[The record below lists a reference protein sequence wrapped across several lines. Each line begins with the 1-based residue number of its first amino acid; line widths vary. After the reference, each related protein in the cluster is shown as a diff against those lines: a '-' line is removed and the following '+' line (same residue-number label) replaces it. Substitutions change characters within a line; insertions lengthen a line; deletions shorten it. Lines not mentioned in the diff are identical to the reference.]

1 MSGRDLVAGIDIG
14 GTNVKAGI
22 VDLATNEVLAS
33 CDFPTEHDSEQAF
46 LDGLARAVE
55 ELSAQAGTPRAAGIS
70 IGSYVFADGS
80 IDGMSS
86 FVPFLTHGYPLAEKL
101 ADALGLPVRVDN
113 DARLICLAEA
123 RDGAGRG
130 FSRVLTLTL
139 GTGVGVGLCE
149 DGHPFGGE
157 PFIHLAGHVKVRTG
171 GEYPCLDDE
180 PCYCGMQGCFESTCS
195 GTSLQAYVHDRLGAD
210 VSNRELFERAAAND
224 PAAAEIVE
232 WYLDM
237 LARALNQYVYLYCP
251 DVIVIGGGVAK
262 GLEPYEDVINE
273 LLVAEVYEGQRTV
286 VRITDLKEDSGILG
300 AASLFA

>member
-14 GTNVKAGI
+14 GTNVKSGI

-33 CDFPTEHDSEQAF
+33 CDFPTIRDSEQAF
-46 LDGLARAVE
+46 LESLADAIV

-70 IGSYVFADGS
+70 IGSYVFSDGS

-86 FVPFLTHGYPLAEKL
+86 FVPFLTHGYPLAERIGG
-101 ADALGLPVRVDN
+101 ALDLPVRVDN

-123 RDGAGRG
+123 RDGAGQG

-139 GTGVGVGLCE
+139 GTGIGVGLCE
-149 DGHPFGGE
+149 DGRPFGGE

-171 GEYPCLDDE
+171 GEYPCLDAD
-180 PCYCGMQGCFESTCS
+180 PCYCGMEGCFESTCS
-195 GTSLQAYVHDRLGAD
+195 GTSLQAYVHDRLGTD
-210 VSNRELFERAAAND
+210 VSNKEMFERDAAGDA
-224 PAAAEIVE
+224 AAAEIVS

-262 GLEPYEDVINE
+262 GLERYESDLNDR
-273 LLVAEVYEGQRTV
+273 LVAEVYEGQRTV